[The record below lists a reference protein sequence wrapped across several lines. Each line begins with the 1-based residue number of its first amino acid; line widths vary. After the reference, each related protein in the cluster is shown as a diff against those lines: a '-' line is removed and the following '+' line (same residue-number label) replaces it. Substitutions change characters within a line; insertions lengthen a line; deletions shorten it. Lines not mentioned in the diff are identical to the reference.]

1 MHNKSEEKYNT
12 NRLNVRSE
20 TLRHLGIIIGNPLYD
35 IILRHIPHPSTLTT
49 GIFKTIVTVVEL
61 LVKL

>member
-35 IILRHIPHPSTLTT
+35 LILHIPHPSTLT
-49 GIFKTIVTVVEL
+49 IFKTIVTVVEL

>member
-20 TLRHLGIIIGNPLYD
+20 TLRHLGIIIGNPLLVYD
-35 IILRHIPHPSTLTT
+35 IILRYIPHPSTLT
-49 GIFKTIVTVVEL
+49 IFKTRVAVVEL

>member
-1 MHNKSEEKYNT
+1 MHNKNEEKYNT

-35 IILRHIPHPSTLTT
+35 IILRHIPQPSTLT
-49 GIFKTIVTVVEL
+49 IFKTRVAVVEL

>member
-20 TLRHLGIIIGNPLYD
+20 TLRHLGTIIGNPLYD
-35 IILRHIPHPSTLTT
+35 IILRYIPHPSTLT
-49 GIFKTIVTVVEL
+49 IFKTRVAVVEL

>member
-20 TLRHLGIIIGNPLYD
+20 TLRHLGIIISNPLYD
-35 IILRHIPHPSTLTT
+35 IILRHIPHPSTLT
-49 GIFKTIVTVVEL
+49 IFKTIVTVVEL